1 MTTALIDAD
10 IVAFRAAAKSQDD
23 FGDGKVSDARVAI
36 REAEHILEQWV
47 KYVKPNNVLL
57 CFSCPTRKYFRH
69 DIYPEYK
76 AQRVQLEK
84 PPALSQVIEHLKSK
98 HKFMTLP
105 GLEADDVMGIM
116 ATGTAVKDGVI
127 VSIDTITPSLTG
139 TAVKDG
145 VIVSIDKDMQTIPA
159 KFINPDKMRRA
170 IRINPGAANLLV
182 FRQAI
187 TGDSTDNYRG
197 IPGIGPVKA
206 DKILSDANQ
215 LNLWSAVEQ
224 AFNDNKLTTEYALTM
239 VRLARILRAEDYNF
253 ETGEVRLWHPVK
265 PQWMTPSAHNTTNS
279 TASKSTTSSSKSAEI
294 SPEMKQSQLPTSSST
309 SAATEEKTTDTP
321 PLPTSAKAGG
331 ISTGSSKRSKQ
342 KRGLVNEP
350 S

>member
-47 KYVKPNNVLL
+47 KYVKPNNILL

-84 PPALSQVIEHLKSK
+84 PPALSNVIEYLKSK
-98 HKFMTLP
+98 YKFMTLP

-116 ATGTAVKDGVI
+116 ATGT
-127 VSIDTITPSLTG
+127 TI
-139 TAVKDG
+139 KDG
-145 VIVSIDKDMQTIPA
+145 VIVSIDKDMQTIPG
-159 KFINPDKMRRA
+159 KFINPDKMRRPV
-170 IRINPGAANLLV
+170 RINAGAANLLV
-182 FRQAI
+182 FRQAM

-197 IPGIGPVKA
+197 IPGVGAVKA
-206 DKILSDANQ
+206 DKILGAANQ
-215 LNLWSAVEQ
+215 LNLWGAVEQ
-224 AFNDNKLTTEYALTM
+224 AFSDNKLTTEYALTM

-253 ETGEVRLWHPVK
+253 ETGEVRLWHPAK

-279 TASKSTTSSSKSAEI
+279 TASKSTTTSSKSAET
-294 SPEMKQSQLPTSSST
+294 SPEMKQSPLPTSSST
-309 SAATEEKTTDTP
+309 SADTEEKTTVIQQA
-321 PLPTSAKAGG
+321 PTSAKAGG
-331 ISTGSSKRSKQ
+331 ISTGSSKLSRK
-342 KRGLVNEP
+342 KRGLVHEQ

>member
-116 ATGTAVKDGVI
+116 ATGT
-127 VSIDTITPSLTG
+127 TI
-139 TAVKDG
+139 KDG

-279 TASKSTTSSSKSAEI
+279 TVSKSTTSSSKSAEI
-294 SPEMKQSQLPTSSST
+294 SPEMKQSQSPTSSST
-309 SAATEEKTTDTP
+309 SAATEEKTTDTQ